1 MVPSEGQSDEIVL
14 ALWLVRTTDGLSLLD
29 EAIYNGDYRSA
40 MSFAQHGAPMNIPIR
55 QFLLQH
61 DIANIGDAVSSPTTR
76 SNQ

>member
-40 MSFAQHGAPMNIPIR
+40 MSFAQHGAPMNIAIR

-61 DIANIGDAVSSPTTR
+61 DIAVASDENAQKTA
-76 SNQ
+76 